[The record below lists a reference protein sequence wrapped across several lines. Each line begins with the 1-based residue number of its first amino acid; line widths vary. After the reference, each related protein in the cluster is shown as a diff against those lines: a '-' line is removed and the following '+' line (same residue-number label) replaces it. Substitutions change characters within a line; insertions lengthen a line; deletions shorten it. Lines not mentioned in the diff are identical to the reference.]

1 MAVFKVENEFNNLL
15 QLSQNENKWQ
25 ILSVT
30 GLNQPP
36 ANIATSIIPNFDG
49 ARFNSSRLEPRNIV
63 ITLAIKGNVETNRMI
78 LNSIIYS
85 KRYLKVYYQNN
96 TVNVYIEGYVES
108 FEYDVFEKGVQAQIS
123 IICPNPYWID
133 SNTNISVLTPLID
146 LFEFPFSL
154 PEEGI
159 SFGELINNLSN
170 TLINGGSVQTGAVII
185 MTSDYTVLNPSITN
199 VTTAQTMKLNVEIT
213 PNDQIV
219 ISTLR
224 GKKFI
229 SMYSAGDIQN
239 IINDL
244 DESSSWIN
252 VVPGEN
258 IFTLGA
264 DYGLEHMQ
272 ASVAIQ
278 NLYGGV

>member
-1 MAVFKVENEFNNLL
+1 MAIFKVENEFNNLL
-15 QLSQNENKWQ
+15 QLSQNEDKWQ
-25 ILSVT
+25 LLSVT

-36 ANIATSIIPNFDG
+36 ANIATSVIPNFDG

-78 LNSIIYS
+78 LNSVIYS
-85 KRYLKVYYQNN
+85 KRYLKVYYKNN
-96 TVNVYIEGYVES
+96 TVDVYIEGHVES
-108 FEYDVFEKGVQAQIS
+108 FEYDVFENGVQAQIS

-133 SNTNISVLTPLID
+133 SNTNISVLTPMID

-154 PEEGI
+154 PQEGI
-159 SFGELINNLSN
+159 SFGELINDFSN
-170 TLINGGSVQTGAVII
+170 TLINGGSVQTGAVITI
-185 MTSDYTVLNPSITN
+185 TSDYTVLNPSITN

-229 SMYSAGDIQN
+229 SMYSAGNMQN
-239 IINDL
+239 IINNL

-264 DYGLEHMQ
+264 DHDLEHMQ